1 MQYDAEFCDAAPTR
15 LKGIAMINVDDV
27 EIGAKELE
35 HCANLGFVGAMV
47 TVYPPIGRRYD
58 SPEYKPLQASPDS
71 GHNDNGNGHGHHE
84 ADEPQ
89 KTLFSWAEFMAE
101 EQVKPKRRK
110 RKPQIATL

>member
-58 SPEYKPLQASPDS
+58 SPEYKPLRAAVTMTMGTATVTTRPTSRRRPCSPGPS
-71 GHNDNGNGHGHHE
+71 
-84 ADEPQ
+84 
-89 KTLFSWAEFMAE
+89 SW
-101 EQVKPKRRK
+101 PRSR
-110 RKPQIATL
+110 